1 MKHIGSGSRERQSKG
16 NMEMSPR
23 HVGMVLRKIK
33 DSWHGRRI
41 WRTKIKGFLH
51 VNDMVE
57 ILSDFFA

>member
-1 MKHIGSGSRERQSKG
+1 
-16 NMEMSPR
+16 MEMSPR